1 MNANETNT
9 IADQT
14 DGYKIEENI
23 ISQVKGKAIPKTTND
38 QNTDDIIPARF
49 MKEITFSN
57 MGEYAYY
64 DERYKEGEELPE
76 HPLNKYSGATI
87 LLGGANYGCGSSRE
101 HAPQALYRFG
111 IRAIIAESFAEIFA
125 GNCASLGIVA
135 LTISRS
141 ELDFLAEQVKQDP
154 SKEIMINLEEKKVF
168 GFDKEIPLEII
179 EGRRQAFLNGT
190 WDALTILQQNKEGI
204 KKVEEKLDYLKF

>member
-1 MNANETNT
+1 MNANEINT

-64 DERYKEGEELPE
+64 DERYKDGKELPE
-76 HPLNKYSGATI
+76 HPLNKYEGAII

-111 IRAIIAESFAEIFA
+111 IRVIIAESFAEIFA

-135 LTISRS
+135 STIPRS

-190 WDALTILQQNKEGI
+190 WDALTILQQNKDGI